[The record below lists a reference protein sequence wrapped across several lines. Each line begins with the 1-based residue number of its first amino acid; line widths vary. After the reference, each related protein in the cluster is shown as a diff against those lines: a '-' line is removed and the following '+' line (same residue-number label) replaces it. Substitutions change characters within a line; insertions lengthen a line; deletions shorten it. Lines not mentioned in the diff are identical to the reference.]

1 MKKEDNWVNLTKL
14 LCVLIVLLGH
24 YNFTDWAGT
33 NWLLYTVKSAVSVM
47 FIYSGYYLCRNK
59 ILDEHEKTKEYLGHL
74 GLMVIV
80 WALLDFFNDV
90 GNSGRT
96 LDAVS
101 EIFQDDM
108 FNFVRLDYGHLW
120 YIQNLFLAVAIMFIF
135 KKKHFRV
142 WEIILLIVLQKC
154 YYWLLIC
161 SLASIGI
168 GFILAESEKAF
179 GKKRLITCLCT
190 GVISAVILCGFSY
203 EWFSIGGVCQ
213 EIIIE
218 TMRYVLAVSVAVV
231 SLCMDSLV
239 PFNLGMA
246 GRYIRKLSTVIYL
259 SHMMFVDFSFKV
271 AAHNGALWAEKNF
284 FIYSA
289 GTAVIMS
296 FTTGIVLVAVSG
308 LKKFRWL
315 RKIF

>member
-80 WALLDFFNDV
+80 WVLLDFFNDV

-190 GVISAVILCGFSY
+190 GVVSAVILCGFSY

-218 TMRYVLAVSVAVV
+218 TMRYVLAVSVAEENFLN
-231 SLCMDSLV
+231 SAQKFHILKHHSKLWECHK
-239 PFNLGMA
+239 
-246 GRYIRKLSTVIYL
+246 KLSKGMKKIVAIMQKYGRISMCVLGRCTQSRIIAGFSREGTV
-259 SHMMFVDFSFKV
+259 V
-271 AAHNGALWAEKNF
+271 
-284 FIYSA
+284 
-289 GTAVIMS
+289 T
-296 FTTGIVLVAVSG
+296 
-308 LKKFRWL
+308 
-315 RKIF
+315 